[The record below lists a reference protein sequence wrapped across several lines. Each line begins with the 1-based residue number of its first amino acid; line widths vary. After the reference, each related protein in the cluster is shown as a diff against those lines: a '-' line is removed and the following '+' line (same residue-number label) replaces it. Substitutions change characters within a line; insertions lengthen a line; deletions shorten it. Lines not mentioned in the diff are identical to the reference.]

1 MKLKQVKKWLLR
13 VTLILAIISIV
24 GVIFANYELKH
35 MYGGYTEVVDT
46 AQFDII
52 SKPTTITNVSILS
65 PDGSHFIK
73 NQTVWLEK
81 GKIISIDTINQLP
94 NGNLIINGQGKYLIP
109 GLIDSHVH
117 TWQSPN
123 DLLLYL
129 ANGVTHIRE
138 MMGSPKHLKWRQ
150 EIEDG
155 ERLGPKMFVASN
167 KIQSFGLFE
176 GWFMNWIQGN
186 INLNKTDNAIST
198 LQLLSNE
205 GYDAVKLGSFL
216 NEENYKAVSSATD
229 KVGIPLIG
237 HLSLSVGLKE
247 LWNSNQKEVAHIE
260 EIVKALNGEFGYYNS
275 ENANEFLQF
284 VLGRSDEVAD
294 NLLKNKIAVIST
306 LSLTESFSMQK
317 FDLDALLKEIQ
328 LPYANPGLIE
338 GTLLTS
344 RGLGW
349 LPEVNLYRLPD
360 NLNSKEQL
368 GRKIFWE
375 TYTKA
380 HQIMFKAMVDKGVQI
395 LAGTDSNIPVMVP
408 GFALHNEL
416 KSLTQSGMSPSQALH
431 SATVAPANWMKTES
445 GKILPN
451 YRADLVLLNKNP
463 LENIENTRTI
473 EMVILNGKAFN
484 RSQLDAIL
492 NAVKEANDRSRNKEI
507 SSFVD

>member
-1 MKLKQVKKWLLR
+1 MKLKQIKKWLLR
-13 VTLILAIISIV
+13 ITFIIATIITM
-24 GVIFANYELKH
+24 GVVFANYELKH
-35 MYGGYTEVVDT
+35 MFGGYTEVVDAT
-46 AQFDII
+46 QFNII
-52 SKPTTITNVSILS
+52 SKPTIITNVNVLS
-65 PDGSHFIK
+65 PDGKGFIK
-73 NQTVWLEK
+73 NQNVWLDNGE
-81 GKIISIDTINQLP
+81 IISIDTINQVSKE
-94 NGNLIINGQGKYLIP
+94 NLIINGQDKYLIP

-138 MMGSPKHLKWRQ
+138 MMGSSQHLKWRQ
-150 EIEDG
+150 EIEEG
-155 ERLGPKMFVASN
+155 KRLGPKMFVASN

-198 LQLLSNE
+198 LHLLSNE
-205 GYDAVKLGSFL
+205 GYDAVKLGSLL
-216 NEENYKAVSSATD
+216 NKENYMAMSSATE
-229 KVGIPLIG
+229 KVNIPLIG
-237 HLSLSVGLKE
+237 HLPLSVGLKE
-247 LWNSNQKEVAHIE
+247 LWSSNQKEVAHIE
-260 EIVKALNGEFGYYNS
+260 EIVKALRTEFGRVNI
-275 ENANEFLQF
+275 ENRNEFLQF
-284 VLGRSDEVAD
+284 VQSRSDEIAD
-294 NLLKNKIAVIST
+294 NLLKNEIVIIST
-306 LSLTESFSMQK
+306 LSLTKKFSRQK
-317 FDLDALLKEIQ
+317 FGLDMLLKEIQ

-349 LPEVNLYRLPD
+349 LPEVNLYRLPE

-368 GRKIFWE
+368 RRKIYWN

-380 HQIMFKAMVDKGVQI
+380 HQIMFKTMVDKGVQI

-431 SATVAPANWMKTES
+431 SATAVPANWMKIKS
-445 GKILPN
+445 GKISPS
-451 YRADLVLLNKNP
+451 YQADLVLLNKNP
-463 LENIENTRTI
+463 LDNIENTKTI
-473 EMVILNGKAFN
+473 EMVILNGKVFN
-484 RSQLDAIL
+484 RNQLDAIL
-492 NAVKEANDRSRNKEI
+492 YAVKEANDRSRNKEI